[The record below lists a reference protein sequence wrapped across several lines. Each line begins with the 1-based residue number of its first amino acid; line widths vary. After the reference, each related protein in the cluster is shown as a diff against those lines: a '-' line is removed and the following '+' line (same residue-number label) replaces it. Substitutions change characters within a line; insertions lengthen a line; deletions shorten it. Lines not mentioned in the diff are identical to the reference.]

1 MAGQVQKVER
11 VEGAALA
18 VITSTEIDRQVATAR
33 QYPRKV
39 KQCLEELR
47 ALVTSSEE
55 VALECFYTLERKE
68 KDKETGRS
76 SIKFI
81 VGPSVRFAELLVYCW
96 TNLRV
101 AVRIVEEGAEFLTA
115 QGIAHDLERNNAVSA
130 EVRRRITT
138 SQGHRYG
145 ADMIGVTGAAASSIA
160 WRNAVF
166 DLIPPAV
173 WRSCYE
179 AARAKAVGDKKTLSE
194 RIAAAI
200 GIFVKAGAVEAQIYP
215 ALGIAGKDELT
226 EDHLI
231 LLRGLWTRVRD
242 KEIDAAKIFAPEARE
257 ERQRLGL
264 LSEDGPDNKPLGDG
278 GPDEP
283 DQVAQDKPA
292 EAAGGRSDR
301 EPADGP
307 SPAKE
312 SGDKGKGKAKAAKSE
327 APKDPPQQETAG
339 KAEEDPDQEDRELVL
354 RIDREVAAIKGGGKS
369 QPIRDN
375 RGALERIKETAADQV
390 LRKHAD
396 KLLNMFDLDA

>member
-1 MAGQVQKVER
+1 MAGQLQKIDK

-18 VITSTEIDRQVATAR
+18 VITAAEIDRQVATAK
-33 QYPRKV
+33 QYPRTVSK
-39 KQCLEELR
+39 CLAELR
-47 ALVTSSEE
+47 SLVTSSEE

-68 KDKETGRS
+68 KAQDGGKDT
-76 SIKFI
+76 IKFI

-138 SQGHRYG
+138 KNGHRFG

-257 ERQRLGL
+257 ERARLGL
-264 LSEDGPDNKPLGDG
+264 LSDEDPAQAKAI
-278 GPDEP
+278 
-283 DQVAQDKPA
+283 DQVAEG

-307 SPAKE
+307 SLAKE
-312 SGDKGKGKAKAAKSE
+312 ATSDKGKGKRPPPKSE
-327 APKDPPQQETAG
+327 PPKDPPQQETAG

>member
-257 ERQRLGL
+257 ERARLGL
-264 LSEDGPDNKPLGDG
+264 LSDEDPAQAKAI
-278 GPDEP
+278 
-283 DQVAQDKPA
+283 DQVAEDKPA
-292 EAAGGRSDR
+292 EGEAAGGRSDR

-312 SGDKGKGKAKAAKSE
+312 ATSDKGKGKRPPPKSE
-327 APKDPPQQETAG
+327 PPKDPPQQETAG

-396 KLLNMFDLDA
+396 KLLNMYDLDAQS